1 MMTVSV
7 VMLTKCAL
15 GLLVMFVILVQAC
28 SLQAVGQSVR
38 TDIANE
44 QEIQALV
51 DKLRMAL
58 GSSHDGVE
66 IQLRGYCVTPDSEV
80 IEFPPFAWEDA
91 GESGDPVAR
100 VSASLRKNA
109 WLSVARVSPNVIIVR
124 DSRVP
129 EDLLET
135 RIDSLVL
142 PRLERYSPE
151 AAISAAINSRAIQL
165 ALRRLNMRSAVSMGG
180 LQHLNAN
187 GDPRLQHHVKH
198 VTLNGFLSS
207 VLGVFG
213 GFVVY
218 EDCVDPQGKRR
229 FDISYYK

>member
-1 MMTVSV
+1 
-7 VMLTKCAL
+7 
-15 GLLVMFVILVQAC
+15 
-28 SLQAVGQSVR
+28 
-38 TDIANE
+38 
-44 QEIQALV
+44 
-51 DKLRMAL
+51 
-58 GSSHDGVE
+58 
-66 IQLRGYCVTPDSEV
+66 V
-80 IEFPPFAWEDA
+80 IEFPPFGWEDA

-100 VSASLRKNA
+100 VRASLRKNA

-180 LQHLNAN
+180 LMHVNAN
-187 GDPRLQHHVKH
+187 GALHLQHRIKNM
-198 VTLNGFLSS
+198 TLNGFLSS
-207 VLGVFG
+207 VLGAFG

-218 EDCVDPQGKRR
+218 EDCVDSQGERR
-229 FDISYYK
+229 FDIRYYN

>member
-1 MMTVSV
+1 
-7 VMLTKCAL
+7 MLTKCAL
-15 GLLVMFVILVQAC
+15 RLLVMFVILVQAC

-51 DKLRMAL
+51 DKLRMSL

-66 IQLRGYCVTPDSEV
+66 IQLRGYCVTPNSEV

-91 GESGDPVAR
+91 GESGDPVTR

-109 WLSVARVSPNVIIVR
+109 WLSVARVSPSVIIVK

-151 AAISAAINSRAIQL
+151 AAISAAINSSAIQL

-180 LQHLNAN
+180 L
-187 GDPRLQHHVKH
+187 KH
-198 VTLNGFLSS
+198 VNADGAPHLHHRIKNMTLNGFLGS
-207 VLGVFG
+207 VLEAFG
-213 GFVVY
+213 GFAVY
-218 EDCVDPQGKRR
+218 EDCVDSRGERR
-229 FDISYYK
+229 FDIRYYN

>member
-1 MMTVSV
+1 LTRAV
-7 VMLTKCAL
+7 VMLTRCAL
-15 GLLVMFVILVQAC
+15 RLLAMFVILVQAC
-28 SLQAVGQSVR
+28 SLQAAGQSVR
-38 TDIANE
+38 TDTANAQDIE
-44 QEIQALV
+44 ALV
-51 DKLRMAL
+51 DKLLTAL

-66 IQLRGYCVTPDSEV
+66 IQLRGYCVIPNSEV
-80 IEFPPFAWEDA
+80 IEVAPLAWEDA
-91 GESGDPVAR
+91 GESGDPVVR

-165 ALRRLNMRSAVSMGG
+165 ALRRLNMRSAASMGG
-180 LQHLNAN
+180 LKHVNAN
-187 GDPRLQHHVKH
+187 GAPHLQHHVKS
-198 VTLNGFLSS
+198 VTLNGVLSS
-207 VLGVFG
+207 VLETFG

-218 EDCVDPQGKRR
+218 EDCVDSQGERR
-229 FDISYYK
+229 FDIRYYK

>member
-1 MMTVSV
+1 MRTGSV
-7 VMLTKCAL
+7 VLLTNCAL
-15 GLLVMFVILVQAC
+15 RILVMFVTLVQAC
-28 SLQAVGQSVR
+28 SLQAAGQSVR
-38 TDIANE
+38 TDAPND
-44 QEIQALV
+44 QDIQALV
-51 DKLRMAL
+51 DKLLMAL
-58 GSSHDGVE
+58 GSSHGGVE
-66 IQLRGYCVTPDSEV
+66 IQLRGYCVTPNSEV
-80 IEFPPFAWEDA
+80 IEFPPFAWDDA
-91 GESGDPVAR
+91 GESGDPLAR
-100 VSASLRKNA
+100 VGPSLRKNA
-109 WLSVARVSPNVIIVR
+109 WLSVARVSPNVILVR

-165 ALRRLNMRSAVSMGG
+165 ALRRLKMRSAVSMGG

-187 GDPRLQHHVKH
+187 GAPHLQHHVKN

-207 VLGVFG
+207 VLGAFG
-213 GFVVY
+213 GIVVY
-218 EDCVDPQGKRR
+218 EDCVDQQGERR